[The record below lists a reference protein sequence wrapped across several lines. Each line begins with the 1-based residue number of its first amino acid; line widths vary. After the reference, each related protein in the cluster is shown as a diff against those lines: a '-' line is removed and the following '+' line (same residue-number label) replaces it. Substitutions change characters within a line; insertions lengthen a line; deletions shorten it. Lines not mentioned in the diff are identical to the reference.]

1 MYSAIWVNSLI
12 TSFQH
17 RHSLLQEQVIPR
29 LLPIHIMAPKHTND
43 PVSRQDRKAK
53 KRKLEDAV
61 PDLPGDNDNDN
72 DNGGVA
78 LEAVKSE
85 SEERMS
91 KKARKEEKKKAKKLG
106 NETGAEAQSNRE
118 GEDVKVEAAKVEESE
133 TKVNLLG
140 EVEAPRKSKK
150 ERKAERK
157 AKDAAAKAMGASE
170 DAESK
175 PTTTTTTSIES
186 IPQSTSTQSQT
197 SKRDRDVN
205 KPNNAY
211 RDKKRAEKASKKASN
226 PAYTDKFIIFVGNLP
241 FTATTAS
248 IEKHFGTVKPKSIR
262 HLTKKE
268 DPSKSKGCAFVEFDD
283 YTQMETALR
292 LFHHSV
298 FNDGLGPG
306 RKINVELT

>member
-150 ERKAERK
+150 ESDQVDEKVHSTKRTGGRESQSRGR
-157 AKDAAAKAMGASE
+157 AANRNS
-170 DAESK
+170 
-175 PTTTTTTSIES
+175 
-186 IPQSTSTQSQT
+186 QSGNKGQNGSQG
-197 SKRDRDVN
+197 N
-205 KPNNAY
+205 K
-211 RDKKRAEKASKKASN
+211 
-226 PAYTDKFIIFVGNLP
+226 
-241 FTATTAS
+241 
-248 IEKHFGTVKPKSIR
+248 
-262 HLTKKE
+262 
-268 DPSKSKGCAFVEFDD
+268 
-283 YTQMETALR
+283 
-292 LFHHSV
+292 
-298 FNDGLGPG
+298 G
-306 RKINVELT
+306 RKT